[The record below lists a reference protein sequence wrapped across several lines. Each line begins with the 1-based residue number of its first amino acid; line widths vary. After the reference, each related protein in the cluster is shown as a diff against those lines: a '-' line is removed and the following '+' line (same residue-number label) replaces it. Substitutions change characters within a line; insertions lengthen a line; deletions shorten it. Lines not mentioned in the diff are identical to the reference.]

1 MAVRDGRSVSGS
13 TLDFSSPPYSS
24 KLQPA
29 ERLWKLVD
37 EPLVNTYFET
47 IEELEE
53 VLGARC
59 CILQEQMQ
67 EEVRNLTNYHWLN
80 FA

>member
-1 MAVRDGRSVSGS
+1 MAIWRISNVI
-13 TLDFSSPPYSS
+13 FS
-24 KLQPA
+24 L
-29 ERLWKLVD
+29 E
-37 EPLVNTYFET
+37 EPTYFET

-67 EEVRNLTNYHWLN
+67 EEIRNLTNYHWLN

>member
-1 MAVRDGRSVSGS
+1 MS
-13 TLDFSSPPYSS
+13 
-24 KLQPA
+24 
-29 ERLWKLVD
+29 
-37 EPLVNTYFET
+37 

-67 EEVRNLTNYHWLN
+67 EKIRNLTNYHWLN